1 MECASVD
8 NTKPHLFAAL
18 IACGIA
24 ALILT
29 GGRMV
34 AIRLEQKSLPSV
46 APELFPQK
54 HQGLAFQRA
63 AAHANNVLPA
73 YGSSELAVG
82 PLPKTA
88 ANFFS
93 AAPTGF
99 QVSLI
104 AKPGATSL
112 TILQKIAALNGD
124 LCGRKVAISLSPS
137 WFLIPS
143 VSSYWY
149 AGNFSLFAASK
160 LVFGSPID
168 LNLKRDIAA
177 RMLEFPETL
186 TNPLLAFA
194 LERLASGRW
203 LDRITFYAIW
213 PLGKIQD
220 AILDTQDHFGAMIH
234 ILRERKPAPVRR
246 AEAVDW
252 ARLMAQSADSTLRV
266 DSRKHTASNVN
277 AQLQPGADLMFVS
290 RIDSARE
297 WRDLEL
303 LLRTLAKV
311 HAQPL
316 LISMPLYG
324 PFYDRKGISH
334 SAREH
339 YYERIRAVA
348 QRYHFLFVSFEEHDE
363 DPTFLDHQTYHLTA
377 KGWMY
382 YNRALDEFFHRRVAQ
397 ELADG
402 VRKCSARK

>member
-8 NTKPHLFAAL
+8 SGKPHLFAAV
-18 IACGIA
+18 IACGVA

-29 GGRMV
+29 GGRMAAV
-34 AIRLEQKSLPSV
+34 RLEQRNLPSV

-63 AAHANNVLPA
+63 AARAPDVLPA

-82 PLPKTA
+82 PVSKTA

-99 QVSLI
+99 QVSPI

-112 TILQKIAALNGD
+112 TILQKIAALDGD
-124 LCGRKVAISLSPS
+124 LCGRKIAIPLSPS

-143 VSSYWY
+143 VTSYWY

-160 LVFGSPID
+160 LVFASPIGFK
-168 LNLKRDIAA
+168 LKREIAA

-203 LDRITFYAIW
+203 LDRIGFYAIW

-220 AILDTQDHFGAMIH
+220 EILDTQDHFGAMIH
-234 ILRERKPAPVRR
+234 ILRERKPAPVRS
-246 AEAVDW
+246 AGAIDW
-252 ARLMAQSADSTLRV
+252 AALIAQANEPTASADRRTQ
-266 DSRKHTASNVN
+266 KASNVD
-277 AQLQPGADLMFVS
+277 AQPQADLMFVS

-303 LLRTLAKV
+303 LLRTLAEV
-311 HAQPL
+311 HAKPL

-324 PFYDRKGISH
+324 PFYDRGGISH

-339 YYERIRAVA
+339 YYKRIRAVA
-348 QRYHFLFVSFEEHDE
+348 QRYQFSFVSFEDHDE
-363 DPTFLDHQTYHLTA
+363 DPGFLDHQSYHLTA
-377 KGWMY
+377 KAWIY
-382 YNRALDEFFHRRVAQ
+382 YDRALDEFFHRDVAQ
-397 ELADG
+397 A
-402 VRKCSARK
+402 SATAARKPSACK